1 VGKHLNTRLFAAALL
16 LGVAVALAPASRLA
30 AQARDG
36 VGSDPIRP
44 GDVVRLSVMSDRDL
58 SGDYPVN
65 QFGTVVLPVVGEY
78 DVSSETQRSLRDKV
92 IKDLRELRSAPDVEV
107 VVLRRVRVLGEVNEP
122 GVYPLDPTM
131 TIADAVAMAR
141 GRTQFASEGKV
152 LLRRG
157 ADVIDAD
164 LRLDL
169 PLSESPV
176 RSGDEIFVPRRGWMD
191 RNLGIVVAA
200 ASTAVTVLVTL
211 LLADGSGS

>member
-1 VGKHLNTRLFAAALL
+1 MGKHLIPIDFARTVLLCMAAALVL
-16 LGVAVALAPASRLA
+16 AAPLG
-30 AQARDG
+30 AQAREG

-44 GDVVRLSVMSDRDL
+44 GDVVRLTVLSDAGL

-78 DVSSETQRSLRDKV
+78 EVATETQRSLRDKV
-92 IKDLRELRSAPDVEV
+92 IQDLREVRNAPDIELI
-107 VVLRRVRVLGEVNEP
+107 VLRRVRVVGEVNQP

-141 GRTQFASEGKV
+141 GRTELATEGKV

-157 ADVIDAD
+157 AQVIDAD

-176 RSGDEIFVPRRGWMD
+176 QSGDEIFIPRRGWFD

-200 ASTAVTVLVTL
+200 ASTAVTVVLTL
-211 LLADGSGS
+211 LLSNNQ

>member
-1 VGKHLNTRLFAAALL
+1 VGKHLIPIDFARAVLLCMAAALVL
-16 LGVAVALAPASRLA
+16 AAPLG
-30 AQARDG
+30 AQAREG

-44 GDVVRLSVMSDRDL
+44 GDVVRLTVLSDAGL

-78 DVSSETQRSLRDKV
+78 EVATETQRSLRDKV
-92 IKDLRELRSAPDVEV
+92 IQDLREVRNAPDIELI
-107 VVLRRVRVLGEVNEP
+107 VLRRVRVVGEVNQP

-141 GRTQFASEGKV
+141 GRTELATEGKV

-157 ADVIDAD
+157 AQVIDAD

-176 RSGDEIFVPRRGWMD
+176 QSGDEIFIPRRGWFD

-200 ASTAVTVLVTL
+200 ASTAVTVVLTL
-211 LLADGSGS
+211 LLSNNQ

>member
-1 VGKHLNTRLFAAALL
+1 VGKHLIPIDFARTVLLCMAAALVL
-16 LGVAVALAPASRLA
+16 AAPLG
-30 AQARDG
+30 AQAREG

-44 GDVVRLSVMSDRDL
+44 GDVVRLTVLSDAGL

-78 DVSSETQRSLRDKV
+78 EVATETQRSLRDKV
-92 IKDLRELRSAPDVEV
+92 IQDLREVRNAPDIELI
-107 VVLRRVRVLGEVNEP
+107 VLRRVRVVGEVNQP

-141 GRTQFASEGKV
+141 GRTELATEGKV

-157 ADVIDAD
+157 AQVIDAD

-176 RSGDEIFVPRRGWMD
+176 QSGDEIFIPRRGWFD

-200 ASTAVTVLVTL
+200 ASTAVTVVLTL
-211 LLADGSGS
+211 LLSNNQ